1 MNQTATISEETTQ
14 KNRETKKVR
23 LAFLGVGWIG
33 RNRMEGLAKN
43 DAVEISGI
51 ADPSEDNLQAALEV
65 APDAQRFSSYEELL
79 ESDIDGVVIATPSA
93 LHAEQSIQALNKG
106 KAVFCQKP
114 LARDTA
120 ETRSVIEAARKNNLL
135 LGVDLSYRHTCFRKL
150 YDIVQSG
157 ELGDIYA
164 TELVF
169 HNAWG
174 PDKDWFYNPKLSG
187 GGCVIDLGIHLI
199 DLALWSLNKPKV
211 KEVRSNLFAGGKPLN
226 NPAEQVEDY
235 ATALMNLEMENGTES
250 SLQLTCSW
258 NLPAGQ
264 EADIQL
270 NFYGTNGGV
279 AFRNINGSFYDFKA
293 LRFNR
298 TESEVLF
305 EGPDDWGARAAAEWA
320 ERLAAGEKYNSETE
334 TLIDVAQVLD
344 HIYGRK

>member
-1 MNQTATISEETTQ
+1 MNPTATISGKAPEKKEEI
-14 KNRETKKVR
+14 KKIR
-23 LAFLGVGWIG
+23 LGFLGVGWIG
-33 RNRMEGLAKN
+33 RNRMEGLAKSKEV
-43 DAVEISGI
+43 AVSGI
-51 ADPSEDNLQAALEV
+51 ADPSEENLKAALEV
-65 APDAQRFSSYEELL
+65 APDARTFASYEELL
-79 ESDIDGVVIATPSA
+79 ESDVDGVVIATPSA
-93 LHAEQSIQALNKG
+93 LHARQSIQALNKG

-114 LARDTA
+114 LARDAA
-120 ETRSVIEAARKNNLL
+120 ETKEVIDVARENNLL
-135 LGVDLSYRHTCFRKL
+135 LGVDLSYRHTCFRML

-164 TELVF
+164 SELVF

-174 PDKDWFYNPKLSG
+174 PDKEWFYNPTLSG
-187 GGCVIDLGIHLI
+187 GGCVMDLGIHLI
-199 DLALWSLNKPKV
+199 DLALWSLNKPEV
-211 KEVRSNLFAGGKPLN
+211 SAVRSNLFAGGKPLH

-235 ATALMNLEMENGTES
+235 ATALMNLQMANGTES

-279 AFRNINGSFYDFKA
+279 AFRNINGSFYDFRA

-298 TESEVLF
+298 TESKVLF

-320 ERLAAGEKYNSETE
+320 QRLAAGEKYNPETE
-334 TLIDVAQVLD
+334 TLIDVARLLD
-344 HIYGRK
+344 HIYGR

>member
-1 MNQTATISEETTQ
+1 MIQSPQLSEKEQ
-14 KNRETKKVR
+14 KAKETKKVR

-33 RNRMEGLAKN
+33 RNRMEGMAKSRH
-43 DAVEISGI
+43 VEICGI
-51 ADPSEDNLQAALEV
+51 ADPSRENLEAALAA
-65 APDAQRFSSYEELL
+65 APGAQAYASYEELL
-79 ESDIDGVVIATPSA
+79 DSNADGIVIATPSA
-93 LHAEQSIQALNKG
+93 LHAEQSIQALHKG

-120 ETRSVIEAARKNNLL
+120 ETKAVIEAARKNNLL

-164 TELVF
+164 VELVF

-174 PDKDWFYNPKLSG
+174 PDKDWFYNPKLAG
-187 GGCVIDLGIHLI
+187 GGCVMDLGIHLI
-199 DLALWSLNKPKV
+199 DLALWTLNKPQV
-211 KEVRSNLFAGGKPLN
+211 QDIQSNLFSGGKPLS

-235 ATALMNLEMENGTES
+235 ATALMKLRMKNGRES

-264 EADIQL
+264 EADIQA
-270 NFYGTNGGV
+270 NFYGTNGGL
-279 AFRNINGSFYDFKA
+279 AFRNINGSFYDFRA

-298 TESEVLF
+298 TQTEVLF
-305 EGPDDWGARAAAEWA
+305 EGQDDWGARAATDWA
-320 ERLAAGEKYNSETE
+320 EKLAAGEKYSPEAE
-334 TLIDVAQVLD
+334 TLIAVADVLD
-344 HIYGRK
+344 RIYKR